1 MEFIMKQLKVSK
13 FLTFVNQYS
22 LRPVSGQGVLSFF
35 LLFLRASWFLCFQL
49 LRKQAVQTWR
59 RLLIRQATSGLQ
71 GLVFDQKP
79 PIMAAEVRK
88 RLFRDWAN
96 GSHYVD
102 VLLCQAG
109 RNKMSQVLKSGGN
122 SRSWRRRP

>member
-1 MEFIMKQLKVSK
+1 
-13 FLTFVNQYS
+13 
-22 LRPVSGQGVLSFF
+22 
-35 LLFLRASWFLCFQL
+35 
-49 LRKQAVQTWR
+49 
-59 RLLIRQATSGLQ
+59 LQ

-88 RLFRDWAN
+88 RLFCDWAN

-102 VLLCQAG
+102 VLLCQAD